1 MSRTPKPPAVA
12 PALESVVASISL
24 SNLPAV
30 AALIVLLDAMR
41 ALVSFP
47 SRPVPDTLVEGVLN
61 ARRQFNEALSAPF
74 EPVAVAGSDAYDDAW
89 IGERFDK
96 FASLIDERFE
106 GLDEAL
112 KARFAAFDE
121 AGTARA
127 AELASLT
134 SRLEALEAGATAQA
148 KD

>member
-1 MSRTPKPPAVA
+1 MSRTPKTPAAA
-12 PALESVVASISL
+12 PASETVAASVSL
-24 SNLPAV
+24 LNLPAV

-74 EPVAVAGSDAYDDAW
+74 EPVAVTGSDAYDDAW
-89 IGERFDK
+89 IRERFDK

-121 AGTARA
+121 AGSARA
-127 AELASLT
+127 AELASLQ
-134 SRLEALEAGATAQA
+134 SRIEALEARATAQA